1 MVSLKLILAGAPGPG
16 RPSSPAGDAPRLG
29 VGRPPTVPATPA
41 RVARAYAPRAKRAE
55 GGQGR
60 CCLHDP
66 RAERSHGEIPKLK
79 KRANST
85 LTVKQ
90 EPADR
95 MRDPRR
101 LRTGRGGLASGPKHT
116 TTLTAMHTAAHGTRG
131 TVRYAVTGLS
141 TYSDSKRQ
149 TRNAG
154 KIVNECI
161 PAFTGN
167 CRN

>member
-29 VGRPPTVPATPA
+29 VGRTPTVPATPA

-66 RAERSHGEIPKLK
+66 GQRVPWRNSKAEKEGQLNPYSEAGTSSE
-79 KRANST
+79 
-85 LTVKQ
+85 

-101 LRTGRGGLASGPKHT
+101 LRTGRRAGERAETYNHT
-116 TTLTAMHTAAHGTRG
+116 HRHAHRRARHSRYR
-131 TVRYAVTGLS
+131 TVRGNRFINILRLETPNA
-141 TYSDSKRQ
+141 KRGQ
-149 TRNAG
+149 NR
-154 KIVNECI
+154 K
-161 PAFTGN
+161 
-167 CRN
+167 

>member
-29 VGRPPTVPATPA
+29 VGRTPTVPATPA

-66 RAERSHGEIPKLK
+66 GQRVPWRNSKAEKEGQLNPYSEAGTGRPHARTRGGRAATNRF
-79 KRANST
+79 
-85 LTVKQ
+85 
-90 EPADR
+90 EPA
-95 MRDPRR
+95 
-101 LRTGRGGLASGPKHT
+101 GGLASGPKHT

-131 TVRYAVTGLS
+131 TVRYAVSGNRFINILRLETPNA
-141 TYSDSKRQ
+141 KRGQ
-149 TRNAG
+149 NR
-154 KIVNECI
+154 K
-161 PAFTGN
+161 
-167 CRN
+167 